1 MRAGTRRAAAAVFA
15 VVVLAAAGPMLPAGC
30 AQSTARSKVQDSL
43 AELESAR
50 PYYQDIVSLNAR
62 IPDLGSGS
70 SNLQDML
77 LTGTS
82 IVELVRTDLGKISPL
97 YTSAQSRLQ
106 EVRNMSGAGDYAT
119 YAGMAIAAI
128 DAQNS
133 ALDIERQL
141 MDTLEEMLS
150 VIPDAAT
157 KEQLGYYSAELE
169 RLAAAFN
176 VATDTA
182 TQSATAADQYFTAQH
197 L

>member
-1 MRAGTRRAAAAVFA
+1 MRAGSRSAAAVLMA
-15 VVVLAAAGPMLPAGC
+15 VILAAAGLLLGTGC

-43 AELESAR
+43 ADLEAAR
-50 PYYQDIVSLNAR
+50 PYYQDIVSLNSK

-77 LTGTS
+77 LTGSS
-82 IVELVRTDLGKISPL
+82 IVELSRTDLDKIAPL
-97 YTSAQSRLQ
+97 YASAQSRLQ

-119 YAGMAIAAI
+119 YAGMAIATI
-128 DAQNS
+128 DAQNN
-133 ALDIERQL
+133 ALDVERQL

-169 RLAAAFN
+169 RLATAFN
-176 VATDTA
+176 EATDAA
-182 TQSATAADQYFTAQH
+182 TQSANAADQYFAAQH